1 MAVQFGEEKKH
12 KKLLAEEIAVFVLLL
27 GISILGVV
35 LGFKSFPAN
44 LSRPFEVQLASYT
57 GEKFMTLSEKEA
69 AEVEMQKKTDTDSD
83 GLTDYDELYI
93 YKTSPYLV
101 DSDSDGIDDKTE
113 IFSNSNPNCPEGKD
127 CLNNQV
133 AVVDSTSA
141 ATAQDQTGGLLS
153 GILNLDTSQLGA
165 GSIQTKEDLQAVFSQ
180 MGAKEVRSL
189 LISQGVPQEQ
199 VDAMTDQEIMD
210 FFQVALTE
218 ASNSGQFD
226 EILNEIPTD
235 TTSSDSTSS
244 TDVPSGSTTP

>member
-1 MAVQFGEEKKH
+1 
-12 KKLLAEEIAVFVLLL
+12 
-27 GISILGVV
+27 
-35 LGFKSFPAN
+35 
-44 LSRPFEVQLASYT
+44 
-57 GEKFMTLSEKEA
+57 
-69 AEVEMQKKTDTDSD
+69 
-83 GLTDYDELYI
+83 
-93 YKTSPYLV
+93 
-101 DSDSDGIDDKTE
+101 
-113 IFSNSNPNCPEGKD
+113 
-127 CLNNQV
+127 V